1 MFRRLHTQFIV
12 INLVVIA
19 CVFAVLALGGY
30 WFLRAHFTERA
41 SFFAER
47 IMEDAERGRLPMQLF
62 GSEGDRQPPPP
73 PPPPRPMELYLGVV
87 DIANG
92 VLSPSL
98 DPWAK
103 EIPNIAEVVD
113 LIAVQNSSKGFVT
126 WEGKEYFFARR
137 VREDHSGELLL
148 VQNFEHDNEILKKL
162 MLAIFGT
169 GCTCISLS
177 LLGNLYW
184 GRKAVEP
191 VREAWQQQRDFLADA
206 SHELRTPLT
215 VILTNLSL
223 LRGEPDSQLYGR
235 QRWLENME
243 EEIHHMSDLVD
254 GLLFLARSDARQKV
268 LDCKPF
274 LLSETIAGIVAAFR
288 PLAREKKLELR
299 LNCEEDIWL
308 DGDETRL
315 RQVTENLLNNALR
328 HTEEGGRIDVS
339 IKRQAEN
346 VSMAVADTGEGISV
360 GNLPHVFQRFYQGDP
375 SHSRGKG
382 GLGLAIVKS
391 IVENH
396 GGKVSVS
403 SQVGEGTEFLVLL
416 PALSSENMGEERVN
430 GYRTNP

>member
-1 MFRRLHTQFIV
+1 MFRRLHTQFII
-12 INLVVIA
+12 INLVVLA
-19 CVFAVLALGGY
+19 CVFSVLALGGY
-30 WFLRAHFTERA
+30 WFLRTHFTERA

-47 IMEDAERGRLPMQLF
+47 MMEDAERGQLPMQML
-62 GSEGDRQPPPP
+62 GGVGERQPP

-87 DIANG
+87 DRSIGARG
-92 VLSPSL
+92 PSL
-98 DPWAK
+98 DTWAK
-103 EIPNIAEVVD
+103 EIPAIDKIIA
-113 LIAVQNSSKGFVT
+113 LIAGRNEPKGFVD
-126 WEGKEYFFARR
+126 WNGQEYFF
-137 VREDHSGELLL
+137 VRKESEAHAGELIL
-148 VQNFEHDNEILKKL
+148 VQNFEHDNEILQKL
-162 MLAIFGT
+162 MLAILAT
-169 GCTCISLS
+169 GCTCMGLS

-184 GRKAVEP
+184 GRRAVEP

-223 LRGEPDSQLYGR
+223 LRGEPDSQRYGGR
-235 QRWLENME
+235 RWLENME

-254 GLLFLARSDARQKV
+254 GLLFLARSDAKQKV

-299 LNCEEDIWL
+299 LYCENDIWL
-308 DGDETRL
+308 NGDETRL
-315 RQVTENLLNNALR
+315 RQVMENLLNNALR
-328 HTEEGGRIDVS
+328 HTAADGRIEIS
-339 IKRQAEN
+339 IMQQDEKIA
-346 VSMAVADTGEGISV
+346 MAVSDSGEGIPPE
-360 GNLPHVFQRFYQGDP
+360 NLPYVFQRFYQGDP

-403 SQVGEGTEFLVLL
+403 SQVGKGTEFLVIL
-416 PALSSENMGEERVN
+416 PAWIGENMG
-430 GYRTNP
+430 